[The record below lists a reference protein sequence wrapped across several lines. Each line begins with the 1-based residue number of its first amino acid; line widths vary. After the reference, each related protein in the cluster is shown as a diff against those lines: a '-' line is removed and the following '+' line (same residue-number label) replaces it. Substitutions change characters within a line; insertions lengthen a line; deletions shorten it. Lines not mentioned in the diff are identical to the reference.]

1 MERKMKFLVVVV
13 ALAAFAGSAFAQPQE
28 PYRLAFVTMPAYQ
41 ANETN
46 IAVYNQWMQE
56 EADFAGIGMGSGLGD
71 GDTSWFVLG
80 STAEV
85 DARDNTG
92 TNPLTDGVGVPVYL
106 VDGTT
111 LIANNNADLWDGEI
125 AHAIDQLANGG
136 APAHLWAWSGTYSD
150 GTAVTPEQS
159 YGGPLGS
166 PVNGEVSQGSGNN
179 PTGGWIY
186 LQFYLSDNPDTALPM
201 YAISEIIPEPATMSL
216 LAIGGLTLFRRR
228 RNR

>member
-1 MERKMKFLVVVV
+1 MMKMKVIVVIVAMAV
-13 ALAAFAGSAFAQPQE
+13 FAALAFAAPAE
-28 PYRLAFVTMPAYQ
+28 PYRLAFVTMPVYQ
-41 ANETN
+41 ANETD

-56 EADFAGIGMGSGLGD
+56 EADAAGIGIGGIYGD
-71 GDTSWFVLG
+71 LEWNVIG

-92 TNPLTDGVGVPVYL
+92 TNSGAGVPIYL

-111 LIANNNADLWDGEI
+111 LIANDNADLWDGEI

-166 PVNGEVSQGSGNN
+166 PLNGEVSQGSGGN

-186 LQFYLSDNPDTALPM
+186 LQFYLSDNPDTALPL
-201 YAISEIIPEPATMSL
+201 YAMSEVIPEPATMSL
-216 LAIGGLTLFRRR
+216 LAIGGLALLRRR
-228 RNR
+228 RNG